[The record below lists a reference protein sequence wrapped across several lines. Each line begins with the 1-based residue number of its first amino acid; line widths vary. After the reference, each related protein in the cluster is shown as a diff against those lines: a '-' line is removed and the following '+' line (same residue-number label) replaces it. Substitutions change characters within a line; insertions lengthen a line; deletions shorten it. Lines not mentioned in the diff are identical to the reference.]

1 MPNLI
6 NITTPINQ
14 KGYEYANRGDQ
25 TPRTDQVFNL
35 GDTSRVQKPTERT
48 EEYTNRDNKDGSFSV
63 QVSVTKNPSSS
74 MNILRS
80 ILNESTAAALGT
92 EGSKDIL
99 NKVTEFANEVMLHPS
114 DLVSDMA
121 AQERESTIYSDPMWS
136 ELKNALMNGSDDMGE
151 AVLMFTKTA
160 ADASARDDILSSIS
174 ANLRFLAQEAA
185 PSREMSD
192 MLFHAADNLNND
204 TFAQLKGPI
213 LSMLDRLQ
221 NSLIL
226 NDNTKNLV
234 SLAIY
239 NLSRYNGSTTA
250 LGESF
255 NAILDMASGQEQADM
270 LRGMFLQYIENA
282 DLSTDIKL
290 GALSCLVQGA
300 ASSAS
305 SLSLLAE
312 KLGGIM
318 NGSNIT
324 VGDLANGLNGIDS
337 EGGLN
342 SLKDALSLMLP
353 DNMGGALNNILKSYE
368 STGNMAALIDR
379 LSIMIN
385 SVDSM
390 KKKTLLADKVNTIL
404 GNIPFLEKDVSFASD
419 SILNQHSLT
428 MLANQLGSK
437 LDSAVGKLSA
447 QQIMNML
454 SGLNTANGSAS
465 VRAAFEMLLPQN
477 STQELNLLLRSFNST
492 GDLNKLID
500 GLGIVL
506 NGVQEMDKRIILAQS
521 MNEILGNLTSA
532 EGINYKPPTS
542 MASLMDFL
550 AKNINDPSLKS
561 LSAMSKSDI
570 MQGLLTSPGV
580 FTPLLHY
587 LVPINDGVIKAFGEL
602 WADPDAE
609 NRNGSKESKHL
620 FLCFDVEKVGYFE
633 LELMT
638 QDRKLQVQLMCP
650 PGTEDMFRPLK
661 NTIPQI
667 AAANGYDADDTRVG
681 TLVRKRDLSHVFP
694 KIQDKRSGL
703 NVKI

>member
-1 MPNLI
+1 MPNLL

-14 KGYEYANRGDQ
+14 KGYEYAGRGAQ
-25 TPRTDQVFNL
+25 QPQTDQVFNL
-35 GDTSRVQKPTERT
+35 GDTSRIQKPTERT

-63 QVSVTKNPSSS
+63 QVSVAKNPSSS
-74 MNILRS
+74 ISVLKS
-80 ILNESTAAALGT
+80 IVGGSSMAALSA
-92 EGSKDIL
+92 EGGKDIL

-114 DLVSDMA
+114 DLAADMA
-121 AQERESTIYSDPMWS
+121 AQERESTIYSDPMWTQ
-136 ELKNALMNGSDDMGE
+136 LKNALMTGSDDMGE
-151 AVLMFTKTA
+151 AVLLFTKA
-160 ADASARDDILSSIS
+160 ASDASARDDILMSVSS
-174 ANLRFLAQEAA
+174 NLRFLAQEAA
-185 PSREMSD
+185 PTRELAD

-204 TFAQLKGPI
+204 TFAQLKGPV

-226 NDNTKNLV
+226 NDNTKNLA
-234 SLAIY
+234 SLAVY

-255 NAILDMASGQEQADM
+255 NAILDMCASQEQADM
-270 LRGMFLQYIENA
+270 LRGLFLQYIENA
-282 DLSTDIKL
+282 DLPTDIKL
-290 GALSCLVQGA
+290 GALGCLVQGS
-300 ASSAS
+300 ASAAS

-312 KLGGIM
+312 KLGTAM
-318 NGSNIT
+318 NGFSIS
-324 VGDLANGLNGIDS
+324 VGELANGLNGIDN

-342 SLKDALSLMLP
+342 SLRDTLSMMLP
-353 DNMGGALNNILKSYE
+353 QSMSGALNNILKSYE

-390 KKKTLLADKVNTIL
+390 KKKTLMAEKVNNIL
-404 GNIPFLEKDVSFASD
+404 ASIPFLEKDVSLTSD

-428 MLANQLGSK
+428 MLANQLGAKLDGAVSK
-437 LDSAVGKLSA
+437 LTP
-447 QQIMNML
+447 QQLMEML
-454 SGLNTANGSAS
+454 SGLNTSNGAAS

-492 GDLNKLID
+492 GNLNKLID
-500 GLGIVL
+500 GLGIAL
-506 NGVQEMDKRIILAQS
+506 NSIQELDKRIILAQS
-521 MNEILGNLTSA
+521 MNEILGKLTAA

-542 MASLMDFL
+542 MANLMDFL

-609 NRNGSKESKHL
+609 NRNGSLESKHL
-620 FLCFDVEKVGYFE
+620 FLCFDVENVGYFE
-633 LELMT
+633 LDMQT
-638 QDRKLQVQLMCP
+638 QDKKLQVQLLCP
-650 PGTEDMFRPLK
+650 AGTEEIFRPLK

-667 AAANGYDADDTRVG
+667 AAANGYNAEDTRVG
-681 TLVRKRDLSHVFP
+681 TLIRKRDLTQVFP